1 MTTNC
6 YFGFIITQ
14 IENGYFKIS
23 ELEEETLFMNIYY
36 FYSFTKYLSPY
47 YKWSELALI
56 KLESNIRKKWIEK
69 ELTNFDYFI
78 HLVKK
83 QSVEIDPTSFLF
95 YSENYFQIL
104 QYLKPIMDVMS
115 DDFEKKF
122 KK

>member
-1 MTTNC
+1 M
-6 YFGFIITQ
+6 
-14 IENGYFKIS
+14 
-23 ELEEETLFMNIYY
+23 
-36 FYSFTKYLSPY
+36 SPY
-47 YKWSELALI
+47 HKWSELALR

-69 ELTNFDYFI
+69 ELTNVDYFI

-115 DDFEKKF
+115 DDFEKK
-122 KK
+122 KKKL